1 MDEKRMGISGSTL
14 KLIAII
20 AMLIDHI
27 GAIVLERMLRLGNTG
42 LERMEIGIDLSGLY
56 VIYLVMRLIG
66 RLGFPIFCFLL
77 IEGMQYTKDIK
88 KYALRLFLFAVIS
101 EVPFDLGFAGRGIY
115 WQYQNVFFT
124 LFIGLLVMIGFR
136 KLEDSKKWGTISGY
150 LLYLLVLGVGMG
162 AAELLQTD
170 YSAMGVLTIA
180 AMYQYRR
187 KRVLSVG
194 IGCAILTVM
203 SILEVTAFA
212 TLLPICLYNGKRGW
226 NIKWLFYAF
235 YPVHILVLYLIACG
249 LGLGDIML
257 R

>member
-1 MDEKRMGISGSTL
+1 MDEKRMGISGSSL

-101 EVPFDLGFAGRGIY
+101 EVPFDLGFAGSGIY

-187 KRVLSVG
+187 KRVLSAG

>member
-1 MDEKRMGISGSTL
+1 MDEKKMGISGSTL

-42 LERMEIGIDLSGLY
+42 LERMGIGIDISGLY

-101 EVPFDLGFAGRGIY
+101 EVPFDLGFAGSGIY

>member
-1 MDEKRMGISGSTL
+1 MDEKRKGISGSTL

-42 LERMEIGIDLSGLY
+42 LERMEIGIGIEGLY

-77 IEGMQYTKDIK
+77 IEGLQYTKDIK
-88 KYALRLFLFAVIS
+88 KYAIRLFLFAIIS
-101 EVPFDLGFAGRGIY
+101 EVPFDLGFAGSGIY

-187 KRVLSVG
+187 KRVLSAG

-212 TLLPICLYNGKRGW
+212 TLLPIGLYNGKRGW
-226 NIKWLFYAF
+226 NIKWLFYVF